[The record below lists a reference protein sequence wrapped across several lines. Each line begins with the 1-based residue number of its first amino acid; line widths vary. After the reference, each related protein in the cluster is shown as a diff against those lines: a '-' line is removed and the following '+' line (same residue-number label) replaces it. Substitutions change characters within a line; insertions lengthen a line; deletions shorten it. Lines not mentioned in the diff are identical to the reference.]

1 MTVKVHKPKYNL
13 KEKLDS
19 NNLQT
24 GQAGRDTLKSENMR
38 ELFSNTGTS
47 RKNILINGG
56 FDVWQRATYFA
67 ATSGYFGPDQWFS
80 AGAAAGFIA
89 QRLASVGTEPF
100 ASKYYTRVQM
110 ASSNTNINQNIEHT
124 GRYMADKYVTLSFWA
139 KSDKPVNW
147 KSKLIS
153 GTQTELASRDSYAG
167 MEWTY
172 NEITFPPFSYADWGN
187 DVAKLYFGREFSEEN
202 ARLDIAEVQ
211 LEIGSQ
217 ATPFERLPIY
227 ETLLNC
233 YRYCYVLT
241 DDGSTTNFGIGT
253 VEGTA
258 IAAIG
263 LGNFPVQMYSVPTV
277 ATNSGVS
284 FYSPTTGSR
293 GFSVTSNRSST
304 AQGALFLT
312 ITSAGASP
320 GESCSL
326 FNNGSGGKVTFEAKI
341 V

>member
-56 FDVWQRATYFA
+56 FDVWQRHTYLS
-67 ATSGYFGPDQWFS
+67 TTTGYFGPDQWFS
-80 AGAAAGFIA
+80 AGAASSFIA
-89 QRLASVGTEPF
+89 QRLASGGTEPF
-100 ASKYYTRVQM
+100 ASKYYLRLTM
-110 ASSNTNINQNIEHT
+110 SSSNTNINQNIEHT

-153 GTQTELASRDSYAG
+153 GTGTELASRDSHAG

-172 NEITFPPFSYADWGN
+172 NEITFPPFSYADWSN
-187 DVAKLYFGREFSEEN
+187 EVAKIYLGREFSEEN

-253 VEGTA
+253 VEGTG
-258 IAAIG
+258 IAALS

-277 ATNSGVS
+277 ATNAGVS
-284 FYSPTTGSR
+284 FYSPTTVSR
-293 GFSVTSNRSST
+293 TFTVSTNRSST
-304 AQGALFLT
+304 TQGALFVA
-312 ITSAGASP
+312 ITGAGAVA

-326 FNNGSGGKVTFEAKI
+326 FNNNSGGKITFEAKI